1 MNPTISLQEENKK
14 ALMYTSIIC
23 AVLIVLLFLIR
34 WNLTAPAQTVIQDR
48 IEIDLGN
55 EQNGWGDD
63 PPMVKGKPTPESNPD
78 PASQSGGAATA
89 ATDDLSNDPDAATQV
104 RSYKNNKPNENVG
117 ESEQTNRR
125 PKLTY
130 TGTNKGPNGNNDETD
145 NGFTSQGKTPGAIGD
160 EGSTNGQP
168 KVIAVTRSMLKNYQ
182 FEDELGSEKIYAR
195 IRVSAKGVGQ
205 FVKLEKKSTSFD
217 VKYKNAIIN
226 CLPKINFE
234 GGSSEY
240 DAVIIF
246 DFRVN

>member
-14 ALMYTSIIC
+14 ALMYTGIIC
-23 AVLIVLLFLIR
+23 GVLIILLFLIR
-34 WNLTAPAQTVIQDR
+34 WNLIPPAQTVIQDR

-78 PASQSGGAATA
+78 PGAQSGGVATA
-89 ATDDLSNDPDAATQV
+89 ATDDLSNDPEAATQL
-104 RSYKNNKPNENVG
+104 RSNKPNKSNENVG
-117 ESEQTNRR
+117 ASEQTNRR

-130 TGTNKGPNGNNDETD
+130 NGTNTGPNGNNDETD

-160 EGSTNGQP
+160 EGSINGKP
-168 KVIAVTRSMLKNYQ
+168 RVIAVTRSMLKNYQ

-195 IRVSAKGVGQ
+195 IRVSQNGVAK
-205 FVKLEKKSTSFD
+205 FIKLEKKSSSFD
-217 VKYKNAIIN
+217 LKYKNAIIN

-234 GGSSEY
+234 GGSTEEEFT
-240 DAVIIF
+240 VVF